1 MFNRNKTPLN
11 WFCCFLLLIVFKKE
25 FWIPFLLFPPLFIFL
40 VWIVKGLCAF
50 LNYSSSFLSVS
61 NIQNFSAS
69 ITKWEKKLHFESFIH
84 LYWRSVWNW
93 TKIENLKTNNR
104 NSTIHQREY
113 NLFIIYRKRKCQN
126 KEHNSSVKLYHKC
139 MIVIH
144 SRCCF

>member
-40 VWIVKGLCAF
+40 VWIVKGLCF
-50 LNYSSSFLSVS
+50 FYYHSSSLSVS